1 MPVIHDV
8 TLTFSPDLP
17 CWPGDPAPTVERINS
32 IEDGASCNVTRLDS
46 HVHFGTHVDAPVH
59 FVDGAA
65 DVTTMPLDVLL
76 GPAVVVDLPDAD
88 AVTAEI
94 LDGLDL
100 DAGVQR
106 LLFKTRNSDLWNDPA
121 QGFRTDYVALT
132 PDAARW
138 VVDRDIRLVGVDY
151 LSVERFGEPGHATHH
166 VLLEAAVIIV
176 EGLDL
181 RGIDGGTYG
190 LVCLP
195 MKIAGA
201 DGAPARVVLTVD

>member
-17 CWPGDPAPTVERINS
+17 GWPGDPAPTVERITAM
-32 IEDGASCNVTRLDS
+32 EDGASCNVTRLDS

-65 DVTTMPLDVLL
+65 DVTAMPLDVLM
-76 GPAVVVDLPDAD
+76 GPALVVDLPDVD
-88 AVTAEI
+88 AITAEI
-94 LDGLDL
+94 LDGLEL
-100 DAGVQR
+100 DAGVRR
-106 LLFKTRNSDLWNDPA
+106 LLFKTRNSALWNDPS

-138 VVDRDIRLVGVDY
+138 VVDKGIRLVGVDY

-181 RGIDGGTYG
+181 RAIDAGTYG
-190 LVCLP
+190 LICLP

-201 DGAPARVVLTVD
+201 DGAPARVVLTTD